1 MWTDF
6 CLCHSTNYREI
17 IKNFIYR
24 PKNVWE
30 ARVFE
35 TWKFERWN
43 NKNNVTKD
51 KKEFCEC
58 FLLSCMTYNSQHR
71 YFPSR
76 SSLFPPYLV
85 VPLCRLSRLDFYFFS
100 YFSWKIQGREIRVF
114 AISIFCF
121 KRKRFFVYFRSKK
134 VEEEELREVKISFS
148 IFCFFKGEMLSKKL
162 LC

>member
-85 VPLCRLSRLDFYFFS
+85 VPLCRLSRLDFYFF
-100 YFSWKIQGREIRVF
+100 VF
-114 AISIFCF
+114 FMENSRSRNSCF
-121 KRKRFFVYFRSKK
+121 LQFQFFVSREKDFSFIFGKKGRRRRIERSKN
-134 VEEEELREVKISFS
+134 
-148 IFCFFKGEMLSKKL
+148 
-162 LC
+162 